1 MKKLNKYDMLLTLS
15 HFLSDY
21 HSGQFSKGY
30 RYLCL
35 SLRSLRNM
43 GIDYPLDIALK
54 PKHRKLYF
62 HLVDKYQNEV

>member
-1 MKKLNKYDMLLTLS
+1 MKNLTKFEKLVVLS

-43 GIDYPLDIALK
+43 GIDYPLDIPLK

-62 HLVDKYQNEV
+62 HLVEKYQNEV